1 MANINTISD
10 FFTSDYH
17 LNHGKIL
24 WLGKGR
30 PFGPPQLM
38 TLGKEWAAADTAHRA
53 AKELLKDVEAVKQGK
68 VSEEVVKT
76 LAEKEA
82 ALKHDLK
89 ALEAVGLVEM
99 NEAIIERRNSVV
111 KKSSRVYNLGDV
123 FLNCTLEQALAMHKR
138 LIGQNFLL
146 EGNHDSIAVEMA
158 KHGAWIWVKDRKRV
172 DVQIPPG
179 IVAPDQTKHKI
190 LLSHYAHLTWHG
202 SNKGV
207 WHLYGHSHSQLEA
220 WKDRVLN
227 TMLSFDVGVDCWDFY
242 PVSLEQV
249 IEKMKPRIAAWQ
261 EWRAGLNN
269 LKEEMDF

>member
-1 MANINTISD
+1 MANLNLLSD
-10 FFTSDYH
+10 IFFTSDYH

-30 PFGPPQLM
+30 PFGPQAQLM
-38 TLGKEWAAADTAHRA
+38 ELGRKWSAAENRLYA
-53 AKELLKDVEAVKQGK
+53 AKAALKQGGI
-68 VSEEVVKT
+68 SEESVKL

-89 ALEAVGLVEM
+89 ALEAIGIAEM

-123 FLNCTLEQALAMHKR
+123 FLNCTLEQALAWQKR

-146 EGNHDSIAVEMA
+146 EGNHDSIAVQMA
-158 KHGAWIWVKDRKRV
+158 KHGAWIWVKDTKRI
-172 DVQIPPG
+172 DVVIPSG
-179 IVAPDQTKHKI
+179 IVAPDQTKHKV

-207 WHLYGHSHSQLEA
+207 WHLYGHSHSQLEG
-220 WKDRVLN
+220 WKDRVLGN
-227 TMLSFDVGVDCWDFY
+227 MLSFDVGVDCWDFY

-249 IEKMKPRIAAWQ
+249 IEKMKPKIEAWKA
-261 EWRAGLNN
+261 WRAG